1 MLSISKRLNNNKKMI
16 AAICLLA
23 WPSVVDQALQTIVQY
38 AGSAM
43 VGRIG
48 AQASAAVGLTTTV
61 TWLINSPFFAMG
73 IGILAYISSS
83 IGAQEY
89 TKAKTAAVQSIIIMF
104 ILGIIVGLAALSA
117 APFLPKWLGAE
128 PEIQRDAS
136 LYFGIICLPMLFRS
150 SSIIFSSVLR
160 AAGDMKTPMVVNLVM
175 NAINIFLNFVL
186 IYSTRTVSI
195 GGLSFSLYGAGLGV
209 TGAAIAAAI
218 SYCVS
223 GTLMFAALY
232 RNKLV
237 SPRGEKISLDKPIM
251 NKCIGI
257 GFPVALERVGI
268 CLGYVVFSSLVTKL
282 GTVALAAHSIAITA
296 EQAFYI
302 PGYGMQAS
310 AATLVG
316 NAVGEKDEV
325 KLRNVAVTTIWIA
338 VAVMT
343 LTGTLLFLFPDSM
356 MSIFTQD
363 PTVISSGAAVL
374 RIVAVSEP
382 MFGALVIFEGIFN
395 GLGDTKVPFFISMF
409 SMWCVRIISTYLCIS
424 VFGLGLNAV
433 WICMIA
439 DNFVRFMLLLVR
451 FVRGSWKRKLQFD

>member
-1 MLSISKRLNNNKKMI
+1 MQSLAKRLYNNKEMI
-16 AAICLLA
+16 IAICLLA
-23 WPSVVDQALQTIVQY
+23 WPSVVDQALQTVVQY
-38 AGSAM
+38 VGSAM

-48 AQASAAVGLTTTV
+48 PQASAAIGLTTTV

-73 IGILAYISSS
+73 IGVLAYISSS

-89 TKAKTAAVQSIIIMF
+89 SKAKKASVQSIIIMLV
-104 ILGIIVGLAALSA
+104 LGITVGLAALLTS
-117 APFLPKWLGAE
+117 PFLPKWLGAS

-136 LYFGIICLPMLFRS
+136 LYFGIICLPMVFRS

-160 AAGDMKTPMVVNLVM
+160 AAGDMKTPMAVNMAM
-175 NAINIFLNFVL
+175 NGINIVLNFFL
-186 IYSTRTVSI
+186 IYNTRTISI
-195 GGLSFSLYGAGLGV
+195 GGFSFSLYGAGLGV
-209 TGAAIAAAI
+209 TGAAIAAAV

-223 GTLMFAALY
+223 GILMFAALY

-237 SPRGEKISLDKPIM
+237 SPKGEKLRLDKPIM
-251 NKCIGI
+251 NKCIDI
-257 GFPVALERVGI
+257 GFPIALERVGL

-282 GTVALAAHSIAITA
+282 GTIALAAHSIALTA

-316 NAVGEKDEV
+316 NARGERDEK
-325 KLRNVAVTTIWIA
+325 KLRNVASTTIWIT
-338 VAVMT
+338 VALMT
-343 LTGTLLFLFPDSM
+343 ITGGLLFLLPGQV

-363 PTVISSGAAVL
+363 PDVIKAGATVL

-395 GLGDTKVPFFISMF
+395 GLGDTKVPFIFTIF
-409 SMWCVRIISTYLCIS
+409 CMWGVRIVSTYLCVN

-433 WICMIA
+433 WLCMIA
-439 DNFVRFMLLLVR
+439 DNLVR
-451 FVRGSWKRKLQFD
+451 FILLLTRFLRGGWKGKLQHE

>member
-1 MLSISKRLNNNKKMI
+1 MLSLTKRLYKNKKMI

-23 WPSVVDQALQTIVQY
+23 WPSVVDQGLQTIVQY
-38 AGSAM
+38 VGSAM

-73 IGILAYISSS
+73 IGVLAYISSC

-89 TKAKTAAVQSIIIMF
+89 EKSKTAAIQSIIIMF
-104 ILGIIVGLAALSA
+104 ILGIIVGLAALIA
-117 APFLPKWLGAE
+117 APFLPKWLGAA

-160 AAGDMKTPMVVNLVM
+160 ATGDMKTPMIVNLIM
-175 NAINIFLNFVL
+175 NAINIVLNFLL
-186 IYSTRTVSI
+186 IYSTRIVTI
-195 GGLSFSLYGAGLGV
+195 GGTSFSLYGAGLGV

-223 GTLMFAALY
+223 GTLMFIALY
-232 RNKLV
+232 RNKML
-237 SPRGEKISLDKPIM
+237 SPKGRRIKLDMPIM
-251 NKCIGI
+251 NKCVDI
-257 GFPVALERVGI
+257 GFPVALERVGL
-268 CLGYVVFSSLVTKL
+268 CLGYVVFSSLVTRL
-282 GTVALAAHSIAITA
+282 GTIALAAHSIAITA

-302 PGYGMQAS
+302 PGYGMQAA
-310 AATLVG
+310 AATLIG
-316 NAVGEKDEV
+316 NAAGERDEKKLHSVGI
-325 KLRNVAVTTIWIA
+325 TTIWIA

-343 LTGTLLFLFPDSM
+343 ITGTLLFLLPDKM

-363 PTVISSGAAVL
+363 QSVINAGAAVL
-374 RIVAVSEP
+374 KIVAISEP
-382 MFGALVIFEGIFN
+382 MFGALVILEGIFN
-395 GLGDTKVPFFISMF
+395 GMGDTKVPFIFSMF
-409 SMWCVRIISTYLCIS
+409 SMWGVRIISTYLCVS
-424 VFGLGLNAV
+424 VFRLGLNAV

-439 DNFVRFMLLLVR
+439 DNLVRFMLLLIR
-451 FVRGSWKRKLQFD
+451 FLRGRWKRDLQFE